1 MPKYSTLCP
10 AVTRVKKRTVLIDGA
25 QVELLPRQFKVG
37 QLVET
42 FANRQEALIPGTTVA
57 TEHLYI
63 SEIAEWLPV
72 QLFEDVIPYAG
83 GGSA

>member
-1 MPKYSTLCP
+1 MSNYSTLFP
-10 AVTRVKKRTVLIDGA
+10 AITRIKKRRVLVDGA
-25 QVELLPRQFKVG
+25 QLELLPRQFKIG

-42 FANRQEALIPGTTVA
+42 FANRQTALIPGTTVA

-72 QLFEDVIPYAG
+72 QLFEDVIPYAR